1 MRDTRYW
8 RRMMENDGSL
18 PEVET
23 GETATKTE
31 IDETQ
36 IIEEVVYPFRLTE
49 GMLQQ
54 YQDPAFNRSNLG
66 DAYVEVLVKLLR
78 SAKFW
83 RISIPRWLLDRLNTF
98 GVL

>member
-8 RRMMENDGSL
+8 RKMMENSDTV
-18 PEVET
+18 PENDT
-23 GETATKTE
+23 TETASKTE

-36 IIEEVVYPFRLTE
+36 IIEEVVYPFRLTDTL
-49 GMLQQ
+49 LQQ

-83 RISIPRWLLDRLNTF
+83 RISIPRWLLDRLKTF